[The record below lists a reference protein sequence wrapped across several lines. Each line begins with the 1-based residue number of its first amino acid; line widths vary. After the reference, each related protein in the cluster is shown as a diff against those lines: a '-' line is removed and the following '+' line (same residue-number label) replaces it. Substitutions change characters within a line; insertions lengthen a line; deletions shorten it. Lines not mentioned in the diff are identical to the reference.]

1 MEQERIFFDD
11 IGSYPLPRGVR
22 LDGLSR
28 DRYLQLVGQ
37 VLAEKIRAGV
47 EIPTYPQLRDMIRM
61 FMDPIKDPDMTESPF
76 LIRREKAEILELQ
89 AVPPGQKVR
98 VCVTGPVELYI
109 SAFGATGY
117 TDILYTLAES
127 VSRFLQW
134 AKEEGKM
141 AVASL
146 DEPSLGLNSNIIFS
160 EEVIQEALEIA
171 SRPCRGMHCEV
182 HLHSP
187 LYAELCAH
195 VSGIDILGVESAAH
209 PDYLKLIEREVLE
222 ETGTYLRAG
231 IARTDIFSLSA
242 QLNDRY
248 KVNLWEDLPRLEREI
263 ISLESPLIMKGRL
276 DQASA
281 QFGKRLIATGPDC
294 GLGAWPSQELAGS
307 ILSNCAVAIASFR
320 SEHP

>member
-11 IGSYPLPRGVR
+11 IGSYPLPRGVK

-37 VLAEKIRAGV
+37 VLAEKISAGV

-61 FMDPIKDPDMTESPF
+61 FMDPIKDPKMTESPF
-76 LIRREKAEILELQ
+76 LIRREEAKIMELE

-127 VSRFLQW
+127 VSRFLEW

-141 AVASL
+141 AIASL

-160 EEVIQEALEIA
+160 EEEIQEALEIA

-187 LYAELCAH
+187 L
-195 VSGIDILGVESAAH
+195 
-209 PDYLKLIEREVLE
+209 
-222 ETGTYLRAG
+222 
-231 IARTDIFSLSA
+231 
-242 QLNDRY
+242 
-248 KVNLWEDLPRLEREI
+248 
-263 ISLESPLIMKGRL
+263 
-276 DQASA
+276 
-281 QFGKRLIATGPDC
+281 
-294 GLGAWPSQELAGS
+294 
-307 ILSNCAVAIASFR
+307 
-320 SEHP
+320 